1 MKNNRPVRFLI
12 YSIYLAM
19 TCSGLV
25 FLAAGLR
32 GEAPWAGCGML
43 LALRFENVKLGSR
56 QQSALVAFAPEGLGK
71 GQMYQALTGGAL

>member
-1 MKNNRPVRFLI
+1 MKNNRGIRFLI

-43 LALRFENVKLGSR
+43 LASCALGYAVS
-56 QQSALVAFAPEGLGK
+56 G
-71 GQMYQALTGGAL
+71 